1 MATGDIHMEAP
12 SGVIDGVNATFTT
25 SAPFDSSIINVW
37 LNGVLVR
44 RDNDDGFVVT
54 GASTFDL
61 NEVPVLGDTVHVRYE
76 EA

>member
-1 MATGDIHMEAP
+1 MDAP
-12 SGVIDGVNATFTT
+12 TGVIDGVNVTFTT
-25 SAPFDSSIINVW
+25 SAPFDPSIINVW

-44 RDNDDGFVVT
+44 KVDDDGFVVT

-61 NEVPVLGDTVHVRYE
+61 NEAPVLGDTVHVRYE